1 MKQLILLVTISLLIT
16 SCNSQTDLETMKYNQ
31 DITEYIDD
39 SFSEDNNIITGQK
52 AYISED
58 VQKFKYGSTKFNNY
72 THTDDLIKDSNS
84 LSFFV
89 DSYDKNKYLGF
100 QLDIWEIEKSNELLN
115 YLMQKYGK
123 PLKKYEYK
131 GKGDYL
137 DKKYLWES
145 VSTDEIVFVNIHN
158 ENRIN
163 SSTKQKYISSQSE
176 FIIIKRGLILKPSEE
191 NNPENIK
198 KLLEENPNAFNILE
212 ILKKYFY

>member
-1 MKQLILLVTISLLIT
+1 MKQLILLFIISLLIA
-16 SCNSQTDLETMKYNQ
+16 SCNSQTDLETIKYNQ

-39 SFSEDNNIITGQK
+39 SFSKDNNIITSQK

-58 VQKFKYGSTKFNNY
+58 VEKFKYGSIKFDNY

-84 LSFFV
+84 ISFFV

-100 QLDIWEIEKSNELLN
+100 QLDLWEMEKSNELLG
-115 YLMQKYGK
+115 YLMRKYGK

-145 VSTDEIVFVNIHN
+145 VFTDEIVFVDIHN

-163 SSTKQKYISSQSE
+163 SSTKEKYVSSQSE

-198 KLLEENPNAFNILE
+198 KMLDENPNAFNILE